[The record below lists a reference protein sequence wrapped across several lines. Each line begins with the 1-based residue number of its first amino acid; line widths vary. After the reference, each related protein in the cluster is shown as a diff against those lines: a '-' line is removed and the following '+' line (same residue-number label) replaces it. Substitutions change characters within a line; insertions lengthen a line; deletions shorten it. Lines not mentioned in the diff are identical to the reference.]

1 MSSFQ
6 REFQIIGPGT
16 CRWPSCL
23 QRTPFPPRIYTL
35 SQKSFSPD
43 CAISCL
49 LPAPHPP
56 PPAFVSQSG
65 APAPFFWSR
74 IRSMESPLFRL
85 CLSVGSGEGLS
96 DSLRHRETDR
106 RLWPFIMP
114 YRLRVVTSVYSSP
127 PTRAVKSDAAS
138 SETGQ
143 AVDGSLSGD
152 LNSFLCH
159 ELLRRL
165 RREPSTINNH
175 RFKYSSSN
183 SRAVDMLMDCTDP
196 SFYVILRSRMLTIGS
211 GLPDDEISQLP
222 HLSLSHAL
230 PCR

>member
-1 MSSFQ
+1 MSTENALSSTNLHPFSKK
-6 REFQIIGPGT
+6 FFLPT
-16 CRWPSCL
+16 VPFHVSCRHRTHRLRRSSVSPARRPPFFGHGLEAWNLHFFAYVYPS
-23 QRTPFPPRIYTL
+23 
-35 SQKSFSPD
+35 
-43 CAISCL
+43 
-49 LPAPHPP
+49 
-56 PPAFVSQSG
+56 
-65 APAPFFWSR
+65 APAKGYPTRCGIVRR
-74 IRSMESPLFRL
+74 I
-85 CLSVGSGEGLS
+85 VTYG
-96 DSLRHRETDR
+96 
-106 RLWPFIMP
+106 PFIMP
-114 YRLRVVTSVYSSP
+114 YRLRVVTSVYPSP
-127 PTRAVKSDAAS
+127 PARAVKSDAAS